1 MSATWSYKDTGS
13 GLKIYR
19 LTLTAHNRYEPAYP
33 LNYHMYYQGWAWNAC
48 SSAMLWKWNG
58 IPTAQC
64 TEEVLAG
71 FIDVL
76 FQVKTHSSTWDAHR
90 VFAQVP
96 ETDNEHV
103 YESPFFELM
112 LEKVY
117 PGIAPV
123 YVFENRSHKSS
134 PQRIF
139 DLDTDLMF
147 QWKEK
152 YHAEQKAKQVAAG
165 GSDRTITLGN
175 GAGKRPVA
183 SREYFR

>member
-13 GLKIYR
+13 DWKIYQ
-19 LTLTAHNRYEPAYP
+19 LILTAPNRYEPAYP
-33 LNYHMYYQGWAWNAC
+33 NEYKMYYQGWAWNAC
-48 SSAMLWKWNG
+48 SSAMLWKWQS
-58 IPTAQC
+58 IPEAHC

-71 FIDVL
+71 FIEVL
-76 FQVKTHSSTWDAHR
+76 LRVKEISSSWDAHR

-96 ETDNEHV
+96 ETDNEYV

-117 PGIAPV
+117 PGIEPV

-139 DLDTDLMF
+139 DLDTDLMYH
-147 QWKEK
+147 WKTK

-165 GSDRTITLGN
+165 GSDGTITLGN

-183 SREYFR
+183 AGEYFR